1 MPSRND
7 SSISVNRCSD
17 IDFNKWNFLTI
28 ILVLVWFVRWHFRQ
42 SKDREKIEEDPRRG
56 DENGVQKYA
65 KNPKVSNPDKSYQP
79 KELVSATPQANTYFF
94 PRLDSLSDV
103 FSGEVRHGAGLGD
116 MSIFGQ

>member
-1 MPSRND
+1 M
-7 SSISVNRCSD
+7 
-17 IDFNKWNFLTI
+17 

-42 SKDREKIEEDPRRG
+42 SKDREEIEEDPRRG
-56 DENGVQKYA
+56 DENWVQKYG
-65 KNPKVSNPDKSYQP
+65 KHPKVFAPHQSYQP

-116 MSIFGQ
+116 MSIFGQLIEAKIQFVPYT